1 MLGAIVGDIIGSAY
15 EFIEQKRY
23 DFEMLPEGSRFT
35 DDSVMTIA
43 VAYWLCRYIEEDHPK
58 DKLIQT
64 MQEFGRKFPFAGYGS
79 SFNAWL
85 WSDNPQPYNSWGN
98 GASMRVSPVGL
109 YAETLEE
116 ALELAK
122 RTAEV
127 SHNHPEG
134 IKGAQAVAAA
144 VWMAVHK
151 HTKDEIRDY
160 ITETFHYD
168 LSRTV
173 DEIRPG
179 YQWDVSCQGSVP
191 ESIIC
196 FLEGKDFVDVVRLAV
211 SLGGDADTMACIAG
225 SIANCVYPIPEE
237 IGNMCMELL
246 PDEFEQISEK
256 ASRLFASNRFLCK
269 RNTFYASD
277 KP

>member
-1 MLGAIVGDIIGSAY
+1 
-15 EFIEQKRY
+15 
-23 DFEMLPEGSRFT
+23 
-35 DDSVMTIA
+35 
-43 VAYWLCRYIEEDHPK
+43 
-58 DKLIQT
+58 
-64 MQEFGRKFPFAGYGS
+64 
-79 SFNAWL
+79 
-85 WSDNPQPYNSWGN
+85 
-98 GASMRVSPVGL
+98 MRVSPVGL
-109 YAETLEE
+109 YAETLDE

-144 VWMAVHK
+144 VWMAKHG

-168 LSRTV
+168 LTRTV
-173 DEIRPG
+173 DEIRPT

-225 SIANCVYPIPEE
+225 SIASCIYPIPKE
-237 IGNMCMELL
+237 IGMKCMELL
-246 PDEFEQISEK
+246 PDELQNILEK
-256 ASRLFASNRFLCK
+256 ASRLFAFK
-269 RNTFYASD
+269 RLLEKRHQIYSD
-277 KP
+277 KSLT